1 MFGIRLVRLLDVL
14 PVTAVENAA
23 GIEPRSLLVTAD
35 RLDAVDQVLLNGMLS
50 PSFAVFSKT
59 QLICEVPE
67 ALDQA
72 IITDVAVLS
81 SVPTMTER
89 SLVELGVGARVAKIA
104 GSQRLLQTFVRLLLR
119 TSGTNIFHPDI
130 GGGLLRAIG
139 ATMGSRAAAD
149 IAVSIGLVK
158 QQIIAAQTPYT
169 NIPPS
174 ERLLSAELVAMNE
187 DPGSATVAC
196 TVVLTTHDRRRSAA
210 TLIS

>member
-1 MFGIRLVRLLDVL
+1 VFGIRLVRLLDVL
-14 PVTAVENAA
+14 PVTAVENAV
-23 GIEPRSLLVTAD
+23 GVTPRSLLVTAP
-35 RLDAVDQVLLNGMLS
+35 RLEAVDQVLLNGMLS
-50 PSFAVFSKT
+50 PTFAVFSKT

-67 ALDQA
+67 SLDQA

-89 SLVELGVGARVAKIA
+89 SLVELGVGARVTRAS

-119 TSGTNIFHPDI
+119 TSGTNIFHPDT
-130 GGGLLRAIG
+130 GGSLLRSVG
-139 ATMGSRAAAD
+139 GVMGSRAAAD
-149 IAVSIGLVK
+149 VAVSIGLVK
-158 QQIIAAQTPYT
+158 QQIIAAQTSYG
-169 NIPPS
+169 NIPPT